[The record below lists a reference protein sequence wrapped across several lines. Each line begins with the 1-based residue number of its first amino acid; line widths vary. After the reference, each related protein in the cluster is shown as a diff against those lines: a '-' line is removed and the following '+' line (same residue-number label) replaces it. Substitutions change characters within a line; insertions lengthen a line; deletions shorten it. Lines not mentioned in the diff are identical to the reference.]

1 MSNHKYAYHVVV
13 FKCCTCGAIESIWNS
28 ADVELPVGIPCR
40 ICQRSGKPINPNQGM
55 LKPTERTI
63 HNPEYLPSRG
73 ERVIIDLTPAMS
85 LLQNKM
91 KVKAMWNKE
100 VPGRQK
106 MCDTFKT
113 PYEAVLEMQKSYQP
127 NKPFVI
133 TL

>member
-1 MSNHKYAYHVVV
+1 MNKYAYHIVIY
-13 FKCCTCGAIESIWNS
+13 KCCTCGAVESIWNG
-28 ADVELPVGIPCR
+28 ADVELPIGIPCR
-40 ICQRSGKPINPNQGM
+40 ICQRAGKPINLNQGM
-55 LKPTERTI
+55 LKPTDKNI
-63 HNPEYLPSRG
+63 LNKEYLPSRG
-73 ERVIIDLTPAMS
+73 ERVIIELSPEMS

-91 KVKAMWNKE
+91 MVKAMWNKE

-113 PYEAVLEMQKSYQP
+113 QHDAVLEMQKSYKP